1 MRQMAVPTT
10 FSRTG
15 AKPERL
21 APQLGADGPAVLAE
35 AGLDPK
41 ENAALVDAGV
51 LTLPKEA

>member
-41 ENAALVDAGV
+41 EIAALVDAGV